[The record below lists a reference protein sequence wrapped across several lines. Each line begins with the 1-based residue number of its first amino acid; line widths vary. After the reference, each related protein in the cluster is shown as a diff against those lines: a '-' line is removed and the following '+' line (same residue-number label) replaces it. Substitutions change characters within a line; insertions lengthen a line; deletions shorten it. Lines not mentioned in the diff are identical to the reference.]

1 MTSERRG
8 RGKLVGRLGEAR
20 LKVADVLMLM
30 MMKVKDVLVQMEARQ
45 VAVMMMKVVKVTV
58 LLEVKMFVASVFSLL
73 SPLTRTQTTLPQTR
87 LAARTS
93 R

>member
-1 MTSERRG
+1 MLQVMSLLLKMR
-8 RGKLVGRLGEAR
+8 KVKALVQVMSLLQEVVQVKAL
-20 LKVADVLMLM
+20 LKVAD
-30 MMKVKDVLVQMEARQ
+30 
-45 VAVMMMKVVKVTV
+45 
-58 LLEVKMFVASVFSLL
+58 VFSLL